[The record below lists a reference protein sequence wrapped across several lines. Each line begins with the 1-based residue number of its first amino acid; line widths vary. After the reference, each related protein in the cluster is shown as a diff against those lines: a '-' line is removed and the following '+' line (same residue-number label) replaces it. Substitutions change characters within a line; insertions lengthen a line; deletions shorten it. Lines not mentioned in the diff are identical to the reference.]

1 MKLTFIRHT
10 SVDVLKGTCYG
21 QTDVPLR
28 DTFLQ
33 EAAEVSSRLRGQTFD
48 KVYTSP
54 LSRCTRLAD
63 QCGFKEAERDKRLLE
78 LDFGNWEMQR
88 FDDIKD
94 PHLQVW
100 YDDFLHVRASGGESF
115 DDLRCRVS
123 SFLNELC
130 LKPYRHVA
138 IFTHGGVIICA
149 QLHAGLLREE
159 EAFQSLTPYGGCVTL
174 QIPAKLQI

>member
-10 SVDVLKGTCYG
+10 SVEVPKGTCYG

-33 EAAEVSSRLRGQTFD
+33 EAAEVSARLKGQNFD

-54 LSRCTRLAD
+54 LSRCTLLAE
-63 QCGFKEAERDKRLLE
+63 QCGFKQAERDNRLME
-78 LDFGNWEMQR
+78 LNFGSWEMQR

-94 PHLQVW
+94 PRLQTW

-115 DDLRCRVS
+115 EDQRKRVA
-123 SFLNELC
+123 SFLDELR
-130 LKPYRHVA
+130 KKTYQRVA
-138 IFTHGGVIICA
+138 IFTHGGVILCA
-149 QLHAGLLREE
+149 QLYAGLLCEDD
-159 EAFQSLTPYGGCVTL
+159 AFHSLTPYGGCLTL
-174 QIPAKLQI
+174 ELMNIG